1 MLQEA
6 QKTNLAADSQ
16 GKLLMQFT
24 ELLEQNFKTEFKV
37 EFYADKLLIPLK
49 ALSKLTK
56 DYYKMSPKS
65 VIDQRRILE
74 IKRQLKGT
82 DKSGKTIAYELNFG
96 EPTNMFKYFKKH
108 EGITPNEF
116 RAQKESR

>member
-6 QKTNLAADSQ
+6 QKKTVESDDNS
-16 GKLLMQFT
+16 KLLMKFAEQ
-24 ELLEQNFKTEFKV
+24 LEQNFKTEYNV
-37 EFYADKLLIPLK
+37 EFYADSLLIPLK
-49 ALSKLTK
+49 SLSKLTK
-56 DYYKMSPKS
+56 EHYKISPKA